1 MGGDERTISPVMPL
15 RVSRVSAS
23 PGPGSPLAAPMP
35 PDPKDIES
43 ASKAFVTLDVHCV
56 MHRLLATTSFAAVQS
71 APVPQTN
78 INTSIS
84 RFTAHLVHINTF
96 DLKMYSSPFEEG
108 APLICFS
115 PLFEAAPAARCPSA
129 GLQA

>member
-1 MGGDERTISPVMPL
+1 MAHTGGDERTMSPVMPL

-71 APVPQTN
+71 APVPQSN
-78 INTSIS
+78 INT
-84 RFTAHLVHINTF
+84 FGP
-96 DLKMYSSPFEEG
+96 KMNSSLAFEEG
-108 APLICFS
+108 APLIWFN